1 MYLFLIF
8 VIVVYFLILQI
19 NLLSLSKI
27 KYTNINSLL
36 TNEPSLIVCSHDYE
50 QNDVFIIIDE
60 FIKSK
65 KPVSIVLA
73 DIVGHRILYYY
84 LKIIGKTNID
94 FIFIEPSGGT
104 VEKMINAIQES
115 RFVVTFL
122 TRKNKSNG
130 VYHML
135 KNLDIDKD
143 KDVDL
148 FICKIKSDYLKDGD
162 YTGVIDKY
170 LFNYEKKYSVKYEKF
185 SYLLEDPKEK
195 FMNDILERLYY

>member
-19 NLLSLSKI
+19 NLLFLSKI
-27 KYTNINSLL
+27 EYTNINSLL

-50 QNDVFIIIDE
+50 QNDVSIIIDE

-104 VEKMINAIQES
+104 VEKMINANQES

-135 KNLDIDKD
+135 KNINIDKD
-143 KDVDL
+143 IDL
-148 FICKIKSDYLKDGD
+148 FICKIKSDYFKDGD

-185 SYLLEDPKEK
+185 SYLIEDPKEK

>member
-19 NLLSLSKI
+19 NLLSFSNI
-27 KYTNINSLL
+27 EYTNINSLL

-60 FIKSK
+60 FIKSN

-73 DIVGHRILYYY
+73 DIVGHHILYYY
-84 LKIIGKTNID
+84 LKILGKTNID

-122 TRKNKSNG
+122 TRENKSNG

-135 KNLDIDKD
+135 KNINKD
-143 KDVDL
+143 KDIDIDL
-148 FICKIKSDYLKDGD
+148 FICKISSDYLKDGD

-170 LFNYEKKYSVKYEKF
+170 LFNYEKKYSVKYENF

>member
-19 NLLSLSKI
+19 NLLSFSNI
-27 KYTNINSLL
+27 EYTNINSLL

-135 KNLDIDKD
+135 KNFNKD

-170 LFNYEKKYSVKYEKF
+170 LFNYEKKYSVKYENF

-195 FMNDILERLYY
+195 FMNDILERLY